1 MNHLELWK
9 QLNNLIFRKDRLLT
23 DGPLTVVVP
32 TSDGL
37 GGPCVNVTGIYIGFD
52 WYHGRILIN
61 TEVPLSRIDPRKYSE
76 LRILYLK
83 KVSNY
88 SKVLN
93 GETIVAKYKKKTFTG
108 KSKYECLAWLNERVE
123 EEI

>member
-1 MNHLELWK
+1 M
-9 QLNNLIFRKDRLLT
+9 FRT

-37 GGPCVNVTGIYIGFD
+37 GGPCVEVTDVSVGFD
-52 WYHGRILIN
+52 WYHGRLLMN

-88 SKVLN
+88 GKVLN
-93 GETIVAKYKKKTFTG
+93 GETLVAKYKRKTFTG
-108 KSKYECLAWLNERVE
+108 KNKYECLIWLTEMVE
-123 EEI
+123 KEL